1 MKVSLPTRLLKPR
14 NPLVAAARRRCA
26 GSHRASM
33 RSVRQRGRRG
43 VARELQAMTHSP

>member
-1 MKVSLPTRLLKPR
+1 MKVSLPTRILKPR
-14 NPLVAAARRRCA
+14 NPLVAAAHRRHA

-43 VARELQAMTHSP
+43 VARELEVMSRGP